1 MSAKPPPPR
10 EINNEYLQR
19 LKKERGYGTNL
30 TRRNHRG
37 YRYGKIIPERSND
50 DTVKNISGDITSLRA
65 NGVGVNDPLGKGII
79 DVVTST
85 GSAVKGTAKRVA
97 TRRSKGAAKNIR
109 GKFFSELPKNSIS
122 AIKQGADTINKS
134 GITVTK
140 SFIDSR
146 KKIKEGI
153 KKGAVVTGTAIK
165 KGAVVTGTAIKK
177 GADTI
182 NKSGIT
188 VTKSFID
195 SRKKIKEGINQGAVV
210 TGTAIKKGAVVTG
223 TAIIRGADYTGTA
236 IIRGADYTGTAIKKG
251 VKKTKD
257 ISINTADMLY
267 NYIPTLLELDDVKCC
282 EFAEKFKI
290 LIEGLL
296 TDIRNINNE
305 DLSITMLYDENIH
318 IKNANEVLRAMIACF
333 HCIIKQINEIN
344 EINDKDNDY
353 DCNKSQ
359 QKNIE
364 ASIEPLDSLKI
375 LRETFQINPDTQATT
390 ISST

>member
-19 LKKERGYGTNL
+19 LKKKRGYGTNL

-65 NGVGVNDPLGKGII
+65 NGVGVNDPVGKGII

-85 GSAVKGTAKRVA
+85 GSAVKGAAKRVA

-134 GITVTK
+134 GIMVTK
-140 SFIDSR
+140 SFVDSR

-153 KKGAVVTGTAIK
+153 KKGAEVTGTAIKKGVVVTGTAIK
-165 KGAVVTGTAIKK
+165 KGAVVTGTAIK
-177 GADTI
+177 
-182 NKSGIT
+182 
-188 VTKSFID
+188 
-195 SRKKIKEGINQGAVV
+195 QGAVV
-210 TGTAIKKGAVVTG
+210 
-223 TAIIRGADYTGTA
+223 
-236 IIRGADYTGTAIKKG
+236 TGTAIKKG

-257 ISINTADMLY
+257 IAINTADMLY

-282 EFAEKFKI
+282 EFAEKFAI
-290 LIEGLL
+290 LIKGLL
-296 TDIRNINNE
+296 TDISNINNE

-333 HCIIKQINEIN
+333 HCIIKQINKIN

-375 LRETFQINPDTQATT
+375 LRETFQINPDKQAMP